1 MAEPDATDLQTRLA
15 AALAGQYVIVRAL
28 GQGGMGTVFLARDV
42 TLDREVAVKVISPEL
57 AASPELRQRFI
68 QEARTVAKLRHP
80 NIVAVYTAGE
90 GNGLLYFVMEFVPG
104 DSLRDRMTRESH
116 MNANATCEI
125 LRDLAL
131 ALDYAHQSGIVH
143 RDVKPENVLLD
154 RESGRAM
161 LTDFGVAVALAAA
174 GDSRLTGAGFVLGS
188 PRYMSPEQASGERDL
203 DGRSDLYSLG
213 LIGYEMLTGAPA
225 IDAPTAASTL
235 AKQLTEVPNPV
246 LQNAPGTPTEV
257 GAAIDRVL
265 LKNPADRYARGAA
278 FAAALAGEAFDDK
291 TPVSQIGRGSVSRSI
306 KVAAVKSRR
315 TALIGAALTV
325 LVAAVAGGAFYL
337 NRDTGNKRMYFIAP
351 FEVQTGDRSLD
362 WLHEGSVNMMSLA
375 LSQWTDLSVVDYER
389 SLDLL
394 RSAGLDEKKRIA
406 LDEARSLARKA
417 GAGVVI
423 MGTVTTTPDSMR
435 VIARM
440 YSVATGLP
448 VDKPAEGAVKLG
460 DDPRNV
466 FQTISSQLL
475 DLVGGPKVTV
485 ELSKATTTS
494 VDAYRAYLDGVRS
507 LNSWRLPEADSLLK
521 HATELD
527 STFALAYYKRALT
540 LGWINA
546 ADRSQHVLA
555 SQRAVEYKSRLPQRM
570 QDIVVANYDLAR
582 AFLGT
587 GEEAR
592 KLFDDARIRLSAL
605 VRSDSLDSEAWY
617 GLADAQFHEATGT
630 GITNGDSVALL
641 LNQSQRGFRRAIGID
656 STNHLAYQ
664 HLVGIYQMASYN
676 GNYLVLDG
684 DTLRNVSTAAQVQAI
699 GVDRLNALRE
709 AAKAKS
715 RDAAAGWL
723 AADPDAR
730 QAYRSLSDAYMQLGK
745 SDSAVAV
752 LERSYKRPQAYS
764 PVTPYRVA
772 SLRLLADDP
781 RAVDNVREAMV
792 RSPAESLR
800 ARGEPER
807 AIIVLSGLSAAAAA
821 GTAALADSLLRLAA
835 ATDSLMIGSKV
846 PTILAGGYFVTGVK
860 MGMGLPVSDADKR
873 SLLRGIQGMENAPSL
888 AQKQQ
893 RAQSIGVPYMAYLAT
908 HDTAFSGTVRRWVQQ
923 ASANGITP
931 APQMSE
937 LTALEAVWKGDT
949 ARATQIVREFPTLD
963 SLRKS
968 PIGFV
973 GLRFY
978 ARAQAAAAVGDLRT
992 AVGIYEAVDPKRFSS
1007 VGLAEPGYAMYSRS
1021 FLERARLYEKL
1032 GEPARAITAYEE
1044 FIRRWNSADAPL
1056 QPLVTEARQAVARL
1070 KDNPTKS
1077 VPIGTKPGRD

>member
-1 MAEPDATDLQTRLA
+1 MADTDATDLQTRLA

-104 DSLRDRMTRESH
+104 ESLRDRMTRETRIS
-116 MNANATCEI
+116 ADATCEI
-125 LRDLAL
+125 LRDLSL
-131 ALDYAHQSGIVH
+131 ALDYAHQAGIVH

-235 AKQLTEVPNPV
+235 VKQLTERPDPV
-246 LQNAPGTPTEV
+246 LQKAPGTPPEV

-265 LKNPADRYARGAA
+265 LKNPAERFPRGAA

-291 TPVSQIGRGSVSRSI
+291 TPINQIGRGSVSRSS
-306 KVAAVKSRR
+306 KVAAGKSRR
-315 TALIGAALTV
+315 KTLIGAGIGV
-325 LVAAVAGGAFYL
+325 LVAAVAGAALFM
-337 NRDTGNKRMYFIAP
+337 NKETGNTRMYFVAP
-351 FEVQTGDRSLD
+351 FEVQTADRSLD
-362 WLHEGSVNMMSLA
+362 WLHEGSVNMMSMA

-394 RSAGLDEKKRIA
+394 RDGGLDDKRRIA
-406 LDEARSLARKA
+406 LEDARSVARRA

-423 MGTVTTTPDSMR
+423 MGQVTTTPDSLR

-440 YSVATGLP
+440 YNVASGKQM
-448 VDKPAEGAVKLG
+448 DQAESAVRSG
-460 DDPRNV
+460 GDPRGV
-466 FQTISSQLL
+466 FQAIASELL

-546 ADRSQHVLA
+546 PDRSQHILT
-555 SQRAVEYKSRLPQRM
+555 SQKAVDYKARLPQRL
-570 QDIVVANYDLAR
+570 QDIIVANNDLAR
-582 AFLGT
+582 AFT
-587 GEEAR
+587 AKGEDAR
-592 KLFDDARIRLSAL
+592 KLFDAARSRLTAL
-605 VRSDSLDSEAWY
+605 VKSDSLDSEAWY
-617 GLADAQFHEATGT
+617 GLADAQFHEATQT
-630 GITNGDSVALL
+630 GIANIDSITML
-641 LNQSQRGFRRAIGID
+641 LNESQRGFKKAIWID

-664 HLVGIYQMASYN
+664 HLVGIYQMAAQNN
-676 GNYLVLDG
+676 GFVVLDG
-684 DTLRNVSTAAQVQAI
+684 DTLRNTSTPELIRAI
-699 GVDRLNALRE
+699 GPDRLVTLRN

-723 AADPDAR
+723 ASDPDAR
-730 QAYRSLSDAYMQLGK
+730 QAYRSLSDAYVQMGK
-745 SDSAVAV
+745 WDSAVVV
-752 LERSYKRPQAYS
+752 LQRANDRASSSS
-764 PVTPYRVA
+764 PLTPYRVA
-772 SLRLLADDP
+772 MLHLLADDTLATP
-781 RAVDNVREAMV
+781 TLRAALNRY
-792 RSPAESLR
+792 PADSLR
-800 ARGEPER
+800 ARGEADRLPILISSFTI
-807 AIIVLSGLSAAAAA
+807 AGASGALALVDTLLKTAVDVDSMMPGGGTSTQTTASFYALIMKLAA
-821 GTAALADSLLRLAA
+821 GT
-835 ATDSLMIGSKV
+835 
-846 PTILAGGYFVTGVK
+846 P
-860 MGMGLPVSDADKR
+860 PSDADKR
-873 SLLRGIQGMENAPSL
+873 ALKRWVDGME
-888 AQKQQ
+888 
-893 RAQSIGVPYMAYLAT
+893 QSKSPY
-908 HDTAFSGTVRRWVQQ
+908 
-923 ASANGITP
+923 
-931 APQMSE
+931 APQMRGQSISLAYMAFLATADTSFAATARRWAAPPGTRDLSTVMPE
-937 LTALEAVWKGDT
+937 LSAIIAINRGDT
-949 ARATQIVREFPTLD
+949 ARAAQLVREFPSVD
-963 SLRKS
+963 SLKNPNV
-968 PIGFV
+968 PIGLA
-973 GLRFY
+973 GLRMY
-978 ARAQAAAAVGDLRT
+978 ARGQIAAAVGDTRR
-992 AVGIYEAVDPKRFSS
+992 AVGIYEAIDPKRFSS
-1007 VGLAEPGYAMYSRS
+1007 VGMAEPGFATYARS
-1021 FLERARLYEKL
+1021 FLARAKLYEQL
-1032 GEPARAITAYEE
+1032 GEAAKAITAYEE
-1044 FIRRWNSADAPL
+1044 FIRRWKNADAPL
-1056 QPLVTEARQAVARL
+1056 QPQVNEARQAVARL

-1077 VPIGTKPGRD
+1077 VPVGTKPGRG